1 MCKTKL
7 TLVLIA
13 DINLLVVKFRDV
25 RFKQH
30 LIPILIPIAIK

>member
-30 LIPILIPIAIK
+30 LIWILIPIAIK